1 MPTKD
6 GFTPDHPLPLFLCE
20 DAGELEQA
28 GIEQALDRAVISSRI
43 LKTSVLVVTATA
55 IGIAIL
61 SAGNPVVLFANVMA
75 SLVDTPALQPGPGQ
89 STPTIQST
97 ADADLPPIARDAPT
111 RDGIAVASEPA
122 DQTQSK
128 ISEPPA
134 GALLKQ
140 FQAWAAEEDAR
151 ALVVEPAQDARAQD
165 GSAQP
170 VQDARAQVVQD
181 APAQVAQDVPAQVV
195 QDAPAQV
202 RPMQTHRH
210 VRRVQNARA
219 EIRPERH
226 PGAKVRREQNA
237 RAEIRPER
245 HPRAK
250 VRREQNA
257 RAQVAPVQD
266 PRAQDQPLQEA
277 PSFLQ
282 SLGWR
287 N

>member
-6 GFTPDHPLPLFLCE
+6 GFTPDHSLPLFLCE
-20 DAGELEQA
+20 NAGELEQA

-43 LKTSVLVVTATA
+43 LKTGILVVTATA

-75 SLVDTPALQPGPGQ
+75 SLVDTSALQPGPGQ
-89 STPTIQST
+89 STPTIQPT
-97 ADADLPPIARDAPT
+97 ADAHLPPIARDAPT
-111 RDGIAVASEPA
+111 RDEIAAASEPA

-140 FQAWAAEEDAR
+140 FQAWAAEEDAQ
-151 ALVVEPAQDARAQD
+151 ALVVQPAQDARAQD
-165 GSAQP
+165 GSALP
-170 VQDARAQVVQD
+170 VQD
-181 APAQVAQDVPAQVV
+181 APAQVAQEAPAQVV

-202 RPMQTHRH
+202 RPMQKHRH

-226 PGAKVRREQNA
+226 PRANVRREQN
-237 RAEIRPER
+237 P
-245 HPRAK
+245 
-250 VRREQNA
+250 

-266 PRAQDQPLQEA
+266 PRAQSQPVQNAEA

-282 SLGWR
+282 SFGWR